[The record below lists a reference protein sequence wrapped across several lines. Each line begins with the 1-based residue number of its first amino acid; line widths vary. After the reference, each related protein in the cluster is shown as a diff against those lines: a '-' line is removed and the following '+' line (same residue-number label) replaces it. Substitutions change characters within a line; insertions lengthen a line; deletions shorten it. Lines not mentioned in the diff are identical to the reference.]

1 MGTCDIE
8 RVQNNDD
15 NEQKS
20 NIEVKIKN
28 PVFIKIDGTQFY
40 DVIVPIQSIKDITK
54 GWEIKISERY
64 KKNFEYFISE
74 KAIKIGIIGNSN
86 KGKSFILSKL
96 SKIELPSGT
105 SIKTEGLSIKY
116 PDLTDFPNRKI
127 VLLDS
132 AGLETPVLSSIN
144 ENLEHNLRV
153 NNNQQNKNLNNS
165 ENNENNYFKEKAKEK
180 IITERFLQNYIIY
193 NSDILIVVV
202 GILTYSEQKTLN
214 KIKTKFIREKNLIK
228 PNINLFI
235 IHNLMTYTTIEQVE
249 NYIKDTLLQS
259 ATFKLEKQTKIN
271 TQYGTST
278 GVCYYEI
285 NSNPKIFHLI
295 YANENSEAG
304 KYYNQYTLSF
314 IEKLYEANIDLKG
327 FDIVKSIKERFI
339 EESKD
344 IIEIP
349 KEGKIEFVDKP
360 DNLIKLKT
368 PEILTLKNFVLDEL
382 GIQNIMP
389 DGFEPNY
396 SYRKTNDA
404 IIIKIE
410 VPGKFRLNS
419 SIQYNG
425 EYVFIHLNGC
435 KYIEDDE
442 DIENNLYNERKY
454 GNFSLNIPIK
464 QENFVIVD
472 EVPTY
477 QNISGIIKLTYKI
490 KNVGGVVPIGY

>member
-1 MGTCDIE
+1 M
-8 RVQNNDD
+8 
-15 NEQKS
+15 
-20 NIEVKIKN
+20 
-28 PVFIKIDGTQFY
+28 
-40 DVIVPIQSIKDITK
+40 
-54 GWEIKISERY
+54 
-64 KKNFEYFISE
+64 
-74 KAIKIGIIGNSN
+74 
-86 KGKSFILSKL
+86 
-96 SKIELPSGT
+96 
-105 SIKTEGLSIKY
+105 
-116 PDLTDFPNRKI
+116 
-127 VLLDS
+127 
-132 AGLETPVLSSIN
+132 
-144 ENLEHNLRV
+144 
-153 NNNQQNKNLNNS
+153 
-165 ENNENNYFKEKAKEK
+165 
-180 IITERFLQNYIIY
+180 
-193 NSDILIVVV
+193 
-202 GILTYSEQKTLN
+202 
-214 KIKTKFIREKNLIK
+214 
-228 PNINLFI
+228 
-235 IHNLMTYTTIEQVE
+235 
-249 NYIKDTLLQS
+249 
-259 ATFKLEKQTKIN
+259 
-271 TQYGTST
+271 
-278 GVCYYEI
+278 
-285 NSNPKIFHLI
+285 
-295 YANENSEAG
+295 
-304 KYYNQYTLSF
+304 
-314 IEKLYEANIDLKG
+314 
-327 FDIVKSIKERFI
+327 KSIKERFI

-442 DIENNLYNERKY
+442 DNENNLYNERKY

>member
-8 RVQNNDD
+8 RVQNNDN
-15 NEQKS
+15 NEQKP
-20 NIEVKIKN
+20 NIEVKIIN

-74 KAIKIGIIGNSN
+74 KALIIGIIGNSN

-96 SKIELPSGT
+96 SQIMLPSGT

-116 PDLTDFPNRKI
+116 PDLTDFPNRRI

-180 IITERFLQNYIIY
+180 IITEIFLQNYIIH
-193 NSDILIVVV
+193 NSDILILVV

-249 NYIKDTLLQS
+249 TYIKDTLLQS
-259 ATFKLEKQTKIN
+259 ATFKLEKQTKIIHN
-271 TQYGTST
+271 MEHQ
-278 GVCYYEI
+278 
-285 NSNPKIFHLI
+285 L
-295 YANENSEAG
+295 
-304 KYYNQYTLSF
+304 KY
-314 IEKLYEANIDLKG
+314 
-327 FDIVKSIKERFI
+327 V
-339 EESKD
+339 
-344 IIEIP
+344 
-349 KEGKIEFVDKP
+349 
-360 DNLIKLKT
+360 
-368 PEILTLKNFVLDEL
+368 
-382 GIQNIMP
+382 IM
-389 DGFEPNY
+389 
-396 SYRKTNDA
+396 K
-404 IIIKIE
+404 
-410 VPGKFRLNS
+410 
-419 SIQYNG
+419 
-425 EYVFIHLNGC
+425 
-435 KYIEDDE
+435 
-442 DIENNLYNERKY
+442 
-454 GNFSLNIPIK
+454 
-464 QENFVIVD
+464 
-472 EVPTY
+472 
-477 QNISGIIKLTYKI
+477 
-490 KNVGGVVPIGY
+490 

>member
-1 MGTCDIE
+1 MGTFCESNKRKEKFIE
-8 RVQNNDD
+8 NANIDD
-15 NEQKS
+15 
-20 NIEVKIKN
+20 
-28 PVFIKIDGTQFY
+28 KIDAVEFY
-40 DVIVPIQSIKDITK
+40 DVIVNIQSIKNIVK
-54 GWEIKISERY
+54 GWNIKFSQRI
-64 KKNFEYFISE
+64 KNYEEFINIKENE
-74 KAIKIGIIGNSN
+74 KVLKIGIIGNSN

-96 SKIELPSGT
+96 SHIELPFGT
-105 SIKTEGLSIKY
+105 NIKTEGLSIKY

-153 NNNQQNKNLNNS
+153 NNNQQNKNTNNS

-214 KIKTKFIREKNLIK
+214 KIKTKFMREKNLIK

-271 TQYGTST
+271 TQYGIPT

-327 FDIVKSIKERFI
+327 FDIVKSIKERII

-368 PEILTLKNFVLDEL
+368 PKILTLKNFVLDEL

-435 KYIEDDE
+435 KYKEDDE
-442 DIENNLYNERKY
+442 DIKSNLYNERKY